1 MTPAVRALALFVP
14 VVFVRCAFPVT
25 VCVDRG
31 TPGPRPGHISPRIL
45 CLARSCLRCRRPL
58 CASSWR
64 GSALH
69 PPLEVSGRPR
79 APAILVYSAELLGAA
94 LHCIRPSSSQGDQPH
109 RRRLRAGVIRSDPL
123 PMLAPSPSGTKPG
136 RRVQGGARRD
146 PIRVSIW
153 MSSAQ
158 LLRGRW
164 SSTWPLRAARM
175 GSAGPAGLQGGG
187 GCVCRGMLLSRC
199 ALHLG
204 PVPGRGV
211 NEGEGEGSDDPSG
224 HPCRC

>member
-1 MTPAVRALALFVP
+1 MIRADTHAAVSTVPSGTKPGRRVQEGPLRYPMRVLSRPPSWPLRAAPMGSAVLFGSEGSGYGLAGRRDGWDPPSYFSGRRAGVKPAVRALALCVP
-14 VVFVRCAFPVT
+14 VVFVRCAFPGT

-123 PMLAPSPSGTKPG
+123 
-136 RRVQGGARRD
+136 
-146 PIRVSIW
+146 
-153 MSSAQ
+153 
-158 LLRGRW
+158 
-164 SSTWPLRAARM
+164 
-175 GSAGPAGLQGGG
+175 
-187 GCVCRGMLLSRC
+187 SRC
-199 ALHLG
+199 
-204 PVPGRGV
+204 
-211 NEGEGEGSDDPSG
+211 
-224 HPCRC
+224 

>member
-1 MTPAVRALALFVP
+1 MHHR
-14 VVFVRCAFPVT
+14 
-25 VCVDRG
+25 
-31 TPGPRPGHISPRIL
+31 
-45 CLARSCLRCRRPL
+45 
-58 CASSWR
+58 
-64 GSALH
+64 
-69 PPLEVSGRPR
+69 
-79 APAILVYSAELLGAA
+79 GAA
-94 LHCIRPSSSQGDQPH
+94 LHCIRPSRSQGGHVP
-109 RRRLRAGVIRSDPL
+109 RRSWCTLRSFSWRGAALHPPLEFPGRPAPSPTTAGRRDSVGPPFPL
-123 PMLAPSPSGTKPG
+123 LAPSPSGTKSG

-187 GCVCRGMLLSRC
+187 GGVCRGMLLSRC

-211 NEGEGEGSDDPSG
+211 KGRGRAAMIRADTHAAVSTVPSG
-224 HPCRC
+224 TKPGRRVQEGPLRYPMRVLSRPPSWPLRAAPMGSAVLFGS